1 MRNYR
6 KMLLIDV
13 EKEGVQV
20 VEIKE
25 HKDFHRFLNCTAI
38 SITRKKCAGMLL
50 PVVCDDDFLFKEG
63 LLPSAIS
70 KRTQEPAF
78 YGNILIAGGEEEG
91 DIAGVNEVQV
101 RMIIREIVEAQDP
114 ETGKKWPVL
123 LLEDEC
129 L

>member
-1 MRNYR
+1 MGNCR

-13 EKEGVQV
+13 EKGDVQV

-25 HKDFHRFLNCTAI
+25 HEDFHRFLNCTAI
-38 SITRKKCAGMLL
+38 GIKQKLCAGMWL
-50 PVVCDDDFLFKEG
+50 PIVYDDEFLFREE

-78 YGNILIAGGEEEG
+78 FGNILIAGGEEEG
-91 DIAGVNEVQV
+91 DISSVNEVQV
-101 RMIIREIVEAQDP
+101 RMLISEIMEAKNS

-123 LLEDEC
+123 LLEDE
-129 L
+129 